1 MSQAPLIHQLEQD
14 LHKVIEKYN
23 DSGMT
28 LGETIGALECVKLHV
43 YKDQTEEPE
52 EF

>member
-1 MSQAPLIHQLEQD
+1 MSAAPLIHQLEQE
-14 LHKVIEKYN
+14 LHAVIEKYN

-28 LGETIGALECVKLHV
+28 LGETIGALECIKLHV
-43 YKDQTEEPE
+43 YRNQTEEE

>member
-1 MSQAPLIHQLEQD
+1 MSQPPLIHKLEQE
-14 LHKVIEKYN
+14 LHAVIEKYN

-28 LGETIGALECVKLHV
+28 LGETIGALECVKMHV
-43 YKDQTEEPE
+43 YRDQIEDED